1 MLTVHD
7 ITERVTPDPAGPVD
21 ENSRETELIPA
32 PTTTRAFETT
42 HERAVALL
50 GLDGVWHVPRDRSDD
65 ATTTICGLRFI
76 GEFDGL
82 DDAELPLG
90 EWCPDCA
97 EQDLD
102 LATKA
107 VPAPLVDA
115 AVIAVDA
122 YQRGGD
128 ADLGGALARLAS
140 EIERARDPSSD
151 FASTTVSERH
161 EG

>member
-1 MLTVHD
+1 M
-7 ITERVTPDPAGPVD
+7 
-21 ENSRETELIPA
+21 
-32 PTTTRAFETT
+32 
-42 HERAVALL
+42 ALL
-50 GLDGVWHVPRDRSDD
+50 GLDGVWHVPRDRTED
-65 ATTTICGLRFI
+65 ATTSICGLRFI
-76 GEFDGL
+76 GEFDGR

-97 EQDLD
+97 EQDVD
-102 LATKA
+102 LAAPA
-107 VPAPLVDA
+107 VPAPLVEA

-140 EIERARDPSSD
+140 EIERARDPSGD
-151 FASTTVSERH
+151 VASTTVSERH

>member
-1 MLTVHD
+1 M
-7 ITERVTPDPAGPVD
+7 
-21 ENSRETELIPA
+21 
-32 PTTTRAFETT
+32 
-42 HERAVALL
+42 ALL
-50 GLDGVWHVPRDRSDD
+50 GLDGVWHVPRDRTED
-65 ATTTICGLRFI
+65 ATTSICGLRFI
-76 GEFDGL
+76 GEFDGR

-97 EQDLD
+97 EQDVD
-102 LATKA
+102 LAEPA
-107 VPAPLVDA
+107 VPAPLVEA

-140 EIERARDPSSD
+140 EIERARDPSGD
-151 FASTTVSERH
+151 VASTTVSERH